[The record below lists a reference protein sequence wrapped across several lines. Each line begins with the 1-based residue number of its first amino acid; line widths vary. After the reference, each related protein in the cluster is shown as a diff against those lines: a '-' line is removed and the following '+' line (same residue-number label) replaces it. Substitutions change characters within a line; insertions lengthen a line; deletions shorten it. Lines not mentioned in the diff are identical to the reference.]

1 MSLVTWRNS
10 FKGPPVVANARGV
23 PKKPVIWHGEIWLLI
38 PGTPKNVK
46 YVRAWRASKP
56 ITRQEAQEV
65 LALLLADLIAEHGND
80 AAIDSGFWMM
90 SR

>member
-10 FKGPPVVANARGV
+10 FKGPPVVDGARSV
-23 PKKPVIWHGEIWLLI
+23 PKKPVVWHGEIWLLI
-38 PGTPKNVK
+38 PGTPKNAK
-46 YVRAWRASKP
+46 HVRAWRATRP
-56 ITRQEAQEV
+56 ITKEHAQEV
-65 LALLLADLIAEHGND
+65 LAILLAELIAEHGND